1 MSQKYNV
8 SSISQDYKNNTNK
21 VLRKLNTLGFKIN
34 NLDNYLKRKTLLN
47 KKEADIYIDNILK
60 EINLTVSSPH
70 QAHKF
75 SKTVDTLITSDIF
88 LRELN
93 FIDSVN

>member
-1 MSQKYNV
+1 MLKNNGWTVIRVREKPLNILSQKYNV

-60 EINLTVSSPH
+60 KKST
-70 QAHKF
+70 
-75 SKTVDTLITSDIF
+75 
-88 LRELN
+88 
-93 FIDSVN
+93 